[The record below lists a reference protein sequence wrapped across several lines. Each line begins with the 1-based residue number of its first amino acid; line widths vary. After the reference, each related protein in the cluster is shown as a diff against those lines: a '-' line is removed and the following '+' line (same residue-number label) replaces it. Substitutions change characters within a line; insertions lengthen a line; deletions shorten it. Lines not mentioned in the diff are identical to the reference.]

1 MGTESS
7 GEVAVVGE
15 AEAME
20 LWSEIMEG
28 GTEFR
33 LDISEGEGEMRAT
46 SSREL
51 VGYVI
56 MGASFGRAAIGAL
69 GPGGFTHIWSYGA
82 AVG

>member
-1 MGTESS
+1 MGTESR
-7 GEVAVVGE
+7 GEVAVVGD

-33 LDISEGEGEMRAT
+33 LDISEGEGEIKAT
-46 SSREL
+46 SSREF
-51 VGYVI
+51 VGYVM

-69 GPGGFTHIWSYGA
+69 DPGGFTHTCS
-82 AVG
+82 